1 MNQDFLATVHKVT
14 PFIDKCLALAGASV
28 AAVLTLGH
36 VQTIV
41 GVAVGIFTILAMIPR
56 IVIGYIDMRRKIRHA
71 DEEEET
77 DEKES

>member
-1 MNQDFLATVHKVT
+1 MNQEFLAALHKVT
-14 PFIDKCLALAGASV
+14 PVTDKILALTGASV

-41 GVAVGIFTILAMIPR
+41 GITVGVLTAIAIIPR

-71 DEEEET
+71 DEDVESGEE
-77 DEKES
+77 